1 LNTIEFPGLGLK
13 FNIDRVAFEVFGLEI
28 YWYGILIALGFILA
42 VLLAMKH
49 CRDFGID
56 QDTLLDAVLYA
67 TPVAII
73 FSRLYYVVFNWADF
87 KDNPIDIINTR
98 KGGLAIYG
106 AVIGAILVGYVY
118 TRIKKVNFLN
128 LIDFCLVYFPLAQ
141 GIGRWGNFINQ
152 EAYGTHTNL
161 PWGMD
166 GSEIVNGPVHPTFL
180 YESLWN
186 MVAFFVLLWYRKR
199 KKLDGEVLSLYLI
212 LYGVGRAWIE
222 LLRTDSLMIG
232 NLKVNL
238 LLSVVLV
245 IVFMTIFIYRRTKL
259 ADLDMETE
267 GGDSVYANILRK
279 LESEE
284 GGSAPPDTGQ
294 AEERAEESGID
305 EGTGDIEV
313 PEAVSDDDA
322 EKEPDAGGGANEGE
336 SAGGGA
342 NTGIAADDEKQ
353 TEPTADDEAKAE
365 PAADD
370 EAETEPAA
378 DDEEQTEQTTD

>member
-28 YWYGILIALGFILA
+28 YWYGILIAIGFILA

-73 FSRLYYVVFNWADF
+73 FSRLYYVVFNWTDF

-106 AVIGAILVGYVY
+106 AVIGAILVGYIY

-128 LIDFCLVYFPLAQ
+128 LVDFCIVYFPLAQ

-166 GSEIVNGPVHPTFL
+166 GSEIVNGPVHPTFF

-186 MVAFFVLLWYRKR
+186 IGVFFVLLWYRKR

-238 LLSVVLV
+238 LLSVALV
-245 IVFMTIFIYRRTKL
+245 IVFMTILIYRRTKL
-259 ADLDMETE
+259 ADLNMETE
-267 GGDSVYANILRK
+267 GGDSIYANILRK
-279 LESEE
+279 LESAES
-284 GGSAPPDTGQ
+284 GIAPSDTGL
-294 AEERAEESGID
+294 AEESGID
-305 EGTGDIEV
+305 EDTGDMEG
-313 PEAVSDDDA
+313 PEAVSDDEA
-322 EKEPDAGGGANEGE
+322 ETEPDASGEASEGE
-336 SAGGGA
+336 SAGDGA
-342 NTGIAADDEKQ
+342 NAGIDADDEEKS
-353 TEPTADDEAKAE
+353 EPVADDGAKLE
-365 PAADD
+365 PDTND
-370 EAETEPAA
+370 ETETEPAA
-378 DDEEQTEQTTD
+378 DDEEQTGQTTDK